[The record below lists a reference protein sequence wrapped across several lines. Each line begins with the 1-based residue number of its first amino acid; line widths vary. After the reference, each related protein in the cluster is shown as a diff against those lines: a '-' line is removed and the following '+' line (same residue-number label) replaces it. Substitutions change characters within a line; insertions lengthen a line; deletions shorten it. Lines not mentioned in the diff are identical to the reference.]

1 MFNWLGNLFPYS
13 DLHSLNL
20 DWILT
25 KMKETAAQAAKAIA
39 DSASALAQVIEA
51 KTAAQNAQTAAQNA
65 HTAANNAQTAAN
77 NAQTAAN
84 NAADS
89 AENAVAVAQAAKS
102 AAQTAQNTANTA
114 QNTANT
120 AQSAAETAQSA
131 AQTAQ
136 NTANT
141 AQSAAE
147 TAQSSVQ
154 NANKEINTL
163 KGRFPIKEADIAKS
177 AVTSTKIANSA
188 VTLSAL
194 SVKTSYLY
202 RNTIVANSAQF
213 PRTGIATID
222 QITSGIEDTYV
233 NRLSDLKTDY
243 LQIGM
248 DITEAEAQIP
258 NTVFRCISP
267 IVSCINKDSAGLAAI
282 APIIVIKND
291 TNDVYNGFIKLS
303 QEQRDSQTLVMKC
316 KVIFNSNPPF
326 NNNTKFVITAHPV
339 SAQLFQHA

>member
-141 AQSAAE
+141 AQSTAQTAQNTAN
-147 TAQSSVQ
+147 TAQSAADT
-154 NANKEINTL
+154 ANTGVDAL
-163 KGRFPIKEADIAKS
+163 KARFPIKSKDIATDAITSSKIEFQ
-177 AVTSTKIANSA
+177 AVSLDKLITTTSNII
-188 VTLSAL
+188 LD
-194 SVKTSYLY
+194 KTSLSHL
-202 RNTIVANSAQF
+202 RFPETGSATSAQIAEGIV
-213 PRTGIATID
+213 RTSDYFLSNLQTQLVQMKID
-222 QITSGIEDTYV
+222 ILVSGSTS
-233 NRLSDLKTDY
+233 
-243 LQIGM
+243 
-248 DITEAEAQIP
+248 
-258 NTVFRCISP
+258 TVFRSESSPVVLLSKSGTIAIMPFIIFNDNTNETYDGFVKISKTASK
-267 IVSCINKDSAGLAAI
+267 I
-282 APIIVIKND
+282 
-291 TNDVYNGFIKLS
+291 T
-303 QEQRDSQTLVMKC
+303 C
-316 KVIFNSNPPF
+316 KVIFKTNPPF
-326 NNNTKFVITAHPV
+326 DDNTEFVIDVCPLYARLSNDTP
-339 SAQLFQHA
+339 